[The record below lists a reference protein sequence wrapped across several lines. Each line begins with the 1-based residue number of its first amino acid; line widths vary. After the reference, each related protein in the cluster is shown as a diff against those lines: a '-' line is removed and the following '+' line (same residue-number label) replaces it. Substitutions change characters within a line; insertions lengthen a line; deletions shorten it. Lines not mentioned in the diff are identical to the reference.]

1 MEIQNENDIVKA
13 IKEDEWMMNILFA
26 VKSLDLPDWWIC
38 AGFVRSKIWDM
49 IHDYNE
55 RTPLP
60 DIDVIYF
67 DLENT
72 SDFEEKAMEATLT
85 TLLSNVPW
93 SVKNQARMHIKSNL
107 PPYSSSVDGISKFPE
122 TATALGVKLDD
133 KNDIVLAA
141 PWGVHD
147 VINLVVKP
155 TPLYNTD
162 ERIKIYHNR
171 VSKKN
176 WDKTWTGVRIYNK
189 NIPTI

>member
-38 AGFVRSKIWDM
+38 AGFIRSKIWDM
-49 IHDYNE
+49 IHDKNE

-67 DLENT
+67 DSENT
-72 SDFEEKAMEATLT
+72 NEFEEKSIEEILT
-85 TLLSNVPW
+85 TLLSNIPW
-93 SVKNQARMHIKSNL
+93 SVKNQARMHIRSNF

-133 KNDIVLAA
+133 KNNVVLAA

-155 TPLYNTD
+155 TTLYNTD
-162 ERIKIYHNR
+162 ERIKIYHDR
-171 VSKKN
+171 VSNKN
-176 WDKTWTGVRIYNK
+176 WDKTWGGLKVY
-189 NIPTI
+189 NIPTT